1 MLPCHATSPSKPLST
16 LSHFSFAMSKLP
28 AFKTN
33 TPLHPSFDRDIRD
46 THLIYDYDAEDAN
59 GNPEKWR
66 YEMWFFSENRIV
78 YAIHGGPMSG
88 RINYQTC
95 TFQCVRP
102 GEIWQCNWL
111 EETGTICSLV
121 YDITNQ
127 TISTLLGFSQG
138 HWEHAEEAHGD
149 KRKPEDLARWRTLAK
164 VGTQTDRFMLTEQ
177 AKILESFKGKGN
189 LVPIDANAVTF

>member
-1 MLPCHATSPSKPLST
+1 
-16 LSHFSFAMSKLP
+16 MSQLP

-33 TPLHPSFDRDIRD
+33 TPLHSSFTKDILD

-78 YAIHGGPMSG
+78 YAIHGGPMAG

-95 TFQCVRP
+95 TYQCIRP

-121 YDITNQ
+121 YDITNK
-127 TISTLLGFSQG
+127 TISTLLGFSKG
-138 HWEHAEEAHGD
+138 HWEHPAEAHGD
-149 KRKPEDLARWRTLAK
+149 KRNEKDFARWKDLARI
-164 VGTQTDRFMLTEQ
+164 GSQSDRFMLTEQ
-177 AKILESFKGKGN
+177 AHILEVFKGKGS
-189 LVPIDANAVTF
+189 LEPIQPDAVTL